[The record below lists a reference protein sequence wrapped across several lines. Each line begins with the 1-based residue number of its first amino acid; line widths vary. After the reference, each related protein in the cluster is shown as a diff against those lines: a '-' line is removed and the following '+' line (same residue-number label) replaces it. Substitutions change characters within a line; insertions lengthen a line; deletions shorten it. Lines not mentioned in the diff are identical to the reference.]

1 MTRRA
6 LTRQR
11 IADAAIALFA
21 EKGVDRTTMKD
32 LAQALGVSEPALY
45 RHHAS
50 KDALYTSTFLEA
62 YGHIARETVETCS
75 RVPDFQHCVGALV
88 TLFARLFDE
97 EGDMFTFVL
106 IDHHR
111 HLGVVPVEP
120 DRNPVE
126 ALRQFFDRARGA
138 GDMPRRT
145 SPDFAAAVSLGI
157 VVQTAV
163 FVHYGR
169 LKRPLSSHVKE
180 MTRTVL
186 GALAATDNANAA
198 FNFGN

>member
-1 MTRRA
+1 
-6 LTRQR
+6 
-11 IADAAIALFA
+11 
-21 EKGVDRTTMKD
+21 MKD

-50 KDALYTSTFLEA
+50 KEALYTSTFLEA
-62 YGHIARETVETCS
+62 YGHIARKTVETCS
-75 RVPDFQHCVGALV
+75 RVPDFQRCVAALV

-111 HLGVVPVEP
+111 HLGVVPAEP
-120 DRNPVE
+120 NRNPVE

-138 GDMPRRT
+138 GHIPRRS
-145 SPDFAAAVSLGI
+145 SPDFAVAVSLGI

-186 GALAATDNANAA
+186 AALGAARAASQHVNRQ
-198 FNFGN
+198 